1 MEPLLSDKTLAELND
16 FGYESIIKATLG
28 YNFGSMLTEFY
39 DIGDM
44 NADQLRRHIERLE
57 NDKTRFKNQIFKRV
71 NEPLYFFNNCYNM
84 QKYINKLKEHME
96 PTEKK
101 EICTYILLHYKELI
115 SKLTLKYQGLKS
127 ESLQKQ
133 KEHIKEHASEEIICD
148 CGASVSRR
156 HIARHKL
163 TKKHLDNMPLSKEE

>member
-16 FGYESIIKATLG
+16 FGYESIIKSTLG

-71 NEPLYFFNNCYNM
+71 NEPLYFFHNCSSM
-84 QKYINKLKEHME
+84 QKYVNKLKEHME

-101 EICTYILLHYKELI
+101 GNMYLHT
-115 SKLTLKYQGLKS
+115 S
-127 ESLQKQ
+127 SL
-133 KEHIKEHASEEIICD
+133 
-148 CGASVSRR
+148 
-156 HIARHKL
+156 
-163 TKKHLDNMPLSKEE
+163 